1 MLVNSMH
8 MVGSYIIFSEERDGM
23 IYTAEM
29 SRRARAIDLWA
40 TLKGLG
46 KQGVSEL
53 VWELHQKAVYF
64 SKLLKDAGFEILN
77 DVVFNQVLA
86 RYESDEKTSK
96 LIKGIQESGV
106 CWLGGSK
113 WDGKTVM
120 RISVSSYKTTYE
132 DIDRSVKEILR
143 IAKSN
148 E

>member
-1 MLVNSMH
+1 ML
-8 MVGSYIIFSEERDGM
+8 
-23 IYTAEM
+23 YTTEM
-29 SRRARAIDLWA
+29 LRRARAIDLWA

-64 SKLLKDAGFEILN
+64 SELLKEAGFEILN
-77 DVVFNQVLA
+77 DAVFNQVLA

-96 LIKGIQESGV
+96 LIKEIQESGV

-113 WDGKTVM
+113 WNGKTVM

-143 IAKSN
+143 IVESN
-148 E
+148 G

>member
-1 MLVNSMH
+1 M
-8 MVGSYIIFSEERDGM
+8 
-23 IYTAEM
+23 
-29 SRRARAIDLWA
+29 WA

-64 SKLLKDAGFEILN
+64 SELLKKAGFEILN

-86 RYESDEKTSK
+86 RYKSDEKTSK
-96 LIKGIQESGV
+96 LIKGIQESCV

-132 DIDRSVKEILR
+132 DIDISAKEILK
-143 IAKSN
+143 IAKSIG
-148 E
+148 